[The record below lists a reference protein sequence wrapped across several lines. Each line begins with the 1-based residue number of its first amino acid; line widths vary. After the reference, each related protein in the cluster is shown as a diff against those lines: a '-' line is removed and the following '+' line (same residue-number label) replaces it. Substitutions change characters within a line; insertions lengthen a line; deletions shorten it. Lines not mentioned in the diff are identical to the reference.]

1 MSGRASTL
9 LGVMTVVMLIVVG
22 ASFLAAGD
30 RAIGGLLLAFGAL
43 RAGLALR
50 DYHRSEET

>member
-9 LGVMTVVMLIVVG
+9 LGVMTVVMLMVAG

-30 RAIGGLLLAFGAL
+30 RAMAIDADNDNIDRAVLAFL
-43 RAGLALR
+43 P
-50 DYHRSEET
+50 